1 MREKMNTRKLFITL
15 LITMIMV
22 FATVSPA
29 LALQPD
35 SVNRNLHRRYDD
47 FAVCDRYNVI
57 GDFDVTRKDVTFFD
71 NDGNPIR
78 VDFFIHYKGML
89 SNSLTGK
96 TLSDKG
102 NFKNSLDLVNGTV
115 TVIGGIRHTTVSGL
129 GIIIQETGRIILDDA
144 TGGILFVTPG
154 MASDEVL
161 QLCAALK

>member
-1 MREKMNTRKLFITL
+1 
-15 LITMIMV
+15 
-22 FATVSPA
+22 
-29 LALQPD
+29 
-35 SVNRNLHRRYDD
+35 
-47 FAVCDRYNVI
+47 
-57 GDFDVTRKDVTFFD
+57 
-71 NDGNPIR
+71 
-78 VDFFIHYKGML
+78 ML